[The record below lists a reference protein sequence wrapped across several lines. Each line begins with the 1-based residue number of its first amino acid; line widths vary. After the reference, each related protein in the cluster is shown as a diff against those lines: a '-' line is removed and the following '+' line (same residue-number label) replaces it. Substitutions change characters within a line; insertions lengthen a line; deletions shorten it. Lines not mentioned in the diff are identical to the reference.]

1 MLMQNNFKGKKI
13 STLSRTKYWQL
24 EQGTY
29 VAAALPPCQWPA
41 LANGW
46 ARQDTQ
52 TITLRMETKSPME
65 RGGWELIAEIWQLQA
80 HFCTPRS
87 SLPLEWSRVQDAQGS
102 GNLGCLI
109 NGFRRK
115 AKSKPKNQVCIG
127 KKFSLI
133 LKWLAT
139 VPEDRDTIRIM
150 GQECVCVPLCM

>member
-65 RGGWELIAEIWQLQA
+65 RGGWELIAEI
-80 HFCTPRS
+80 
-87 SLPLEWSRVQDAQGS
+87 
-102 GNLGCLI
+102 
-109 NGFRRK
+109 
-115 AKSKPKNQVCIG
+115 
-127 KKFSLI
+127 
-133 LKWLAT
+133 
-139 VPEDRDTIRIM
+139 
-150 GQECVCVPLCM
+150 